1 MSGVLVMRGRFDALH
16 HLPCGQRREPGTDQ
30 RGQPAL
36 ACGAYALTASI
47 ADGTM
52 DNHTQRHWLHD
63 VAIFELLS
71 TSAIH
76 SLVGLPIT
84 FVTAERA
91 VSR

>member
-1 MSGVLVMRGRFDALH
+1 MRCITCRAVNAGNRA
-16 HLPCGQRREPGTDQ
+16 RISAAS
-30 RGQPAL
+30 PARL
-36 ACGAYALTASI
+36 RAYALTVSI